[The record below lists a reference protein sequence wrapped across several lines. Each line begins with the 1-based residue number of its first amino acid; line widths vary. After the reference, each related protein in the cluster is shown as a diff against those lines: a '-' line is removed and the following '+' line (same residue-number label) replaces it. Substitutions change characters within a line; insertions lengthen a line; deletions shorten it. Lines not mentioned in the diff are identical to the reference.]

1 MKLFINNIYNSIVK
15 VTGRGKHFLHEPFFD
30 KNENKFVCRAIDSK
44 FISTAGENT
53 HLFEKKIS
61 NLTKSKYCV
70 STVSGTSAI
79 QIALLASGIKPYD
92 EVLVPS
98 LTFIGTANA
107 ISHCGAIPHFID
119 SEIANFGV
127 DVEKLRDYL
136 KKSFKIKKGTLIN
149 KKTRRKVKAIVPVHV
164 FGHACSINE
173 INKIAKEF
181 KLKVIED
188 AAEALGSYQTSKH
201 LGTYSLFGCL
211 SFNGNKIITTGG
223 GGAIITDSYKYFKIA
238 KHLATTAKI
247 PHKYK
252 YIHDKVG
259 FNYRMPSLNASIGI
273 AQLLKLKKFLSAK
286 RQLYY
291 EYEKSFSN
299 LDGVKIYKEAK
310 NSKSNYWL
318 QTIVLDDKYKKFK
331 EKIIKYCISKNI
343 FVRPSWTLLS
353 ELKPYKYSPKM
364 NLSGAKNIEKSIINL
379 PSSQSIILKKK

>member
-1 MKLFINNIYNSIVK
+1 M
-15 VTGRGKHFLHEPFFD
+15 FD
-30 KNENKFVCRAIDSK
+30 KNENKFVCRAINSQ

-98 LTFIGTANA
+98 LTFVGTANA

-119 SEIANFGV
+119 SEITNFGV

-136 KKSFKIKKGTLIN
+136 KKSFKIQKDTLIN

-188 AAEALGSYQTSKH
+188 AAKLGSYQTSKH

-211 SFNGNKIITTGG
+211 SFNGNKIITTGEEE
-223 GGAIITDSYKYFKIA
+223 
-238 KHLATTAKI
+238 
-247 PHKYK
+247 
-252 YIHDKVG
+252 
-259 FNYRMPSLNASIGI
+259 
-273 AQLLKLKKFLSAK
+273 QL
-286 RQLYY
+286 
-291 EYEKSFSN
+291 
-299 LDGVKIYKEAK
+299 
-310 NSKSNYWL
+310 
-318 QTIVLDDKYKKFK
+318 
-331 EKIIKYCISKNI
+331 
-343 FVRPSWTLLS
+343 
-353 ELKPYKYSPKM
+353 
-364 NLSGAKNIEKSIINL
+364 
-379 PSSQSIILKKK
+379 